1 MLYLQWVFQHA
12 RWVNYGH
19 APRSKADFVKT
30 FFAIWALCTLALL
43 PVLAKAANDSI
54 YHYRKD
60 GARTYTDRK
69 PLHGP
74 YATIAKYGRPVASAS
89 CRGLTAAS
97 LQSRAKDYEPL
108 IVKHAK
114 QHGVPPALVSAV
126 MRVESCYDQRAVSR
140 VGARGL
146 MQLMPQTAKELGVRN
161 SFDADQ
167 NIGGGVRYLSLMLKR
182 FNNDLNLALA
192 AYNAGPNAVEKHKGI
207 PPFKETQHYVARIT
221 KLYQPP
227 PTVARK

>member
-1 MLYLQWVFQHA
+1 M
-12 RWVNYGH
+12 
-19 APRSKADFVKT
+19 KT
-30 FFAIWALCTLALL
+30 LFAVLTLGALALL
-43 PVLAKAANDSI
+43 PGVASADKNSI
-54 YHYRKD
+54 YHYRQSD
-60 GARTYTDRK
+60 GERIYSDRK

-89 CRGLTAAS
+89 CRGITAAS
-97 LQSRAKDYEPL
+97 LQSRAKDLEPL
-108 IVKHAK
+108 ITKHARAN
-114 QHGVPPALVSAV
+114 GVSPALVSAV

-146 MQLMPQTAKELGVRN
+146 MQLMPETARELGVRN

-167 NIGGGVRYLSLMLKR
+167 NIGGGVRYLSRMLKR
-182 FNNDLNLALA
+182 FNNDLKLALA
-192 AYNAGPNAVEKHKGI
+192 AYNAGPSAVEKHKGI

-227 PTVARK
+227 FTTPKH